1 MQAHQLIRDRLRQ
14 EMDRR
19 ALTAVALAKNAG
31 VKNSFIYDILNGKS
45 TNPSSVKLAQVAET
59 LGLSLSWLAGA
70 EKAAADDRV
79 VAIPYLSAKTRNKNA
94 YVYFSE
100 NWLRESLSVDPQ
112 HLRAL
117 EADGLWLIDTASTSP
132 APGMFALLEGNG
144 YRVKELKTRA
154 SGEMRVVGRVVWL
167 GRKL

>member
-19 ALTAVALAKNAG
+19 SLTAVELAKNAG

-70 EKAAADDRV
+70 EKAAADERV
-79 VAIPYLSAKTRNKNA
+79 VVIPYLAGKSRKKNA

-100 NWLRESLSVDPQ
+100 NWLRDELGVDPR

-117 EADGLWLIDTASTSP
+117 EADGLWLIDTANTSP
-132 APGMFALLEGNG
+132 APGMFALLGESG
-144 YRVKELKTRA
+144 YQVKELKTRA
-154 SGEMRVVGRVVWL
+154 SGDMRIVGRVVWL
-167 GRKL
+167 GRTL